1 MHIASNSL
9 SDVDIADAAAV
20 VHACFF
26 SAASPD
32 LVDSSEAVVLALKRY
47 YPLNVISK

>member
-32 LVDSSEAVVLALKRY
+32 LVDSCIEKVLSTECDFEIVHLHA
-47 YPLNVISK
+47 